1 MGQVSLVKPIMEIK
15 IWEKCKMQATNKFDS
30 SHTWEK
36 VHPGISG
43 SRLLGCELK
52 QLETDEKPNASG

>member
-1 MGQVSLVKPIMEIK
+1 
-15 IWEKCKMQATNKFDS
+15 MQATNKFDS